1 MKRLILLAAIAS
13 TPALAQQQ
21 SSIEEALWERMT
33 SEVHSVIECS
43 ARLIDAQR
51 SFEDARRSLDLAE
64 ARIKEL
70 EAKTAAK

>member
-21 SSIEEALWERMT
+21 SSIEEALWQRMT
-33 SEVHSVIECS
+33 IEVHSGIECS
-43 ARLIDAQR
+43 ARLIDAER
-51 SFEDARRSLDLAE
+51 SFEGARRSLELAE
-64 ARIKEL
+64 VRIREL